1 MLIIRETIVNTPS
14 VIYSMT
20 GYAIA
25 TKELADGAFRGA
37 LTVEIR
43 AVNNRYLDIQFRLPE
58 ELRAVE
64 PALRELLA
72 AKLTRGKIECRV
84 SLTASAEIPVAAEL
98 NAAMLQQLAALNAQV
113 LKAFP
118 QAGSLRAADV
128 LRWPGMLGADTLPAD
143 ALRDACRELTAAAL
157 AEFIAAR
164 AREGAKLKEAILERA
179 TAIEQKVAAVAPRMP
194 AAIAAFQEKLN
205 QRLKDAL
212 LNADD
217 ERIRQEIVLYAGK
230 IDVDEELT
238 RLKTHMAELRRI
250 LGKGGAAGK
259 RLDFLMQELNRE
271 ANTLGAKAADIEIT
285 QASMDLKLLIEQMRE
300 QIQNIE

>member
-1 MLIIRETIVNTPS
+1 M
-14 VIYSMT
+14 IYSMT

-25 TKELADGAFRGA
+25 AKELANGA

-64 PALRELLA
+64 PALREMLA

-84 SLTASAEIPVAAEL
+84 SLAASTATPVAPEL
-98 NAAMLQQLAALNAQV
+98 NAAMLQQLAALNTQV
-113 LKAFP
+113 LQVFP

-128 LRWPGMLGADTLPAD
+128 LRWPGMLGADTLPAE
-143 ALRDACRELTAAAL
+143 ALRNACRELTAGAL
-157 AEFIAAR
+157 IEFIAAR
-164 AREGAKLKEAILERA
+164 AREGAKLKDAILEHA
-179 TAIEQKVAAVAPRMP
+179 TAIEQKVAEVAPRIP

-205 QRLKDAL
+205 QRLKEAL
-212 LNADD
+212 VNTDD

-271 ANTLGAKAADIEIT
+271 ANTLGSKAADIEIT

>member
-1 MLIIRETIVNTPS
+1 MSPA
-14 VIYSMT
+14 IYSMT
-20 GYAIA
+20 GYAVA
-25 TKELADGAFRGA
+25 AKELAGGA

-58 ELRAVE
+58 ELRTTE
-64 PALRELLA
+64 PALREMLA
-72 AKLTRGKIECRV
+72 ARLTRGKIECRV
-84 SLTASAEIPVAAEL
+84 SLAASAATPRAPEL
-98 NAAMLQQLAALNAQV
+98 NQPVLQQLAALNAQV
-113 LKAFP
+113 LDAFP

-128 LRWPGMLGADTLPAD
+128 LRWPGVLSADTLPAD
-143 ALRDACRELTAAAL
+143 TLRSACRELTATVL
-157 AEFIAAR
+157 DEFMAAR

-179 TAIEQKVAAVAPRMP
+179 QAIERRVAEVAPRMP

-205 QRLKDAL
+205 QRLKEAL
-212 LNADD
+212 LNTDD
-217 ERIRQEIVLYAGK
+217 ERVRQEVVLYASK

-238 RLKTHMAELRRI
+238 RLKTHIGELRRI

-271 ANTLGAKAADIEIT
+271 ANTLGSKAADIEIT

>member
-1 MLIIRETIVNTPS
+1 
-14 VIYSMT
+14 MT
-20 GYAIA
+20 GYAVA
-25 TKELADGAFRGA
+25 ARELPTGA

-58 ELRAVE
+58 DLRAVE
-64 PALRELLA
+64 PALREMLA

-84 SLTASAEIPVAAEL
+84 SFTASAAVPVASEL
-98 NAAMLQQLAALNAQV
+98 NQAMLQQLAALNAQV
-113 LKAFP
+113 LKVLP

-128 LRWPGMLGADTLPAD
+128 LRWPGMLGADTVPAE
-143 ALRDACRELTAAAL
+143 ALRNACRELTATAL
-157 AEFIAAR
+157 DEFMAAR
-164 AREGAKLKEAILERA
+164 AREGTKLREAILERA

-205 QRLKDAL
+205 ARLKEAMV
-212 LNADD
+212 NTDD

-250 LGKGGAAGK
+250 LGKGGSAGK

-271 ANTLGAKAADIEIT
+271 ANTLGSKAADIEIT

>member
-1 MLIIRETIVNTPS
+1 
-14 VIYSMT
+14 MT

-25 TKELADGAFRGA
+25 AQELADGAFTGA

-58 ELRAVE
+58 ELRAAE
-64 PALRELLA
+64 PALREMLA

-84 SLTASAEIPVAAEL
+84 SLAASAAIPVASEL
-98 NAAMLQQLAALNAQV
+98 NQAMLQQLAALNAQV
-113 LKAFP
+113 LKVFP

-128 LRWPGMLGADTLPAD
+128 LRWPGMLGADTLPAE
-143 ALRDACRELTAAAL
+143 ALRNACRASTATAL
-157 AEFIAAR
+157 DEFMAAR

-179 TAIEQKVAAVAPRMP
+179 SAIEQRVAAVAPRMP

-205 QRLKDAL
+205 LRLKEAL
-212 LNADD
+212 VNTDD
-217 ERIRQEIVLYAGK
+217 ERIRQEVVLFAGK

-238 RLKTHMAELRRI
+238 RLKTHMSELRRI
-250 LGKGGAAGK
+250 LGKGGAAGT
-259 RLDFLMQELNRE
+259 RQDCLMQELNRE

>member
-1 MLIIRETIVNTPS
+1 MLIIREPIVNTPS

-271 ANTLGAKAADIEIT
+271 ANTLGSKSVDTEVTRVAL
-285 QASMDLKLLIEQMRE
+285 DLKLLIEQMRE

>member
-1 MLIIRETIVNTPS
+1 M
-14 VIYSMT
+14 IYSMT
-20 GYAIA
+20 GYAVA
-25 TKELADGAFRGA
+25 AKELASGA

-64 PALRELLA
+64 PVLREMLA

-84 SLTASAEIPVAAEL
+84 SLAASAATPSAPEL
-98 NAAMLQQLAALNAQV
+98 NEAMLQQLATLNAQV

-128 LRWPGMLGADTLPAD
+128 LRWPGMLGADTLSAD
-143 ALRDACRELTAAAL
+143 AVRAACRELTAAAL
-157 AEFIAAR
+157 DEFMAAR
-164 AREGAKLKEAILERA
+164 AREGVKLKEAILERA
-179 TAIEQKVAAVAPRMP
+179 ATIEQRVAEVAPRMP

-205 QRLKDAL
+205 QRLKEAMV
-212 LNADD
+212 NTDD
-217 ERIRQEIVLYAGK
+217 ERIRQEVVLYAGK

-238 RLKTHMAELRRI
+238 RLKTHIAELRRI

>member
-1 MLIIRETIVNTPS
+1 MLIIREPIVNTPS

-300 QIQNIE
+300 RIQNIE

>member
-1 MLIIRETIVNTPS
+1 MSTPS
-14 VIYSMT
+14 TIYSMT

-25 TKELADGAFRGA
+25 AQELADGAFTGA

-64 PALRELLA
+64 PALREMLA

-84 SLTASAEIPVAAEL
+84 SLAASAAIPVASAL
-98 NAAMLQQLAALNAQV
+98 NEAMLQQLAALNAQV
-113 LKAFP
+113 LKVFP

-128 LRWPGMLGADTLPAD
+128 LRWPGMLGADTLPAE
-143 ALRDACRELTAAAL
+143 ALRNACRESAATAL
-157 AEFIAAR
+157 DEFMAAR

-179 TAIEQKVAAVAPRMP
+179 SAIEQRVAAVAPRMP

-205 QRLKDAL
+205 LRLKEAL
-212 LNADD
+212 VNTDD
-217 ERIRQEIVLYAGK
+217 ERIRQEVVLFAGK

-238 RLKTHMAELRRI
+238 RLKTHMSELRRI

>member
-1 MLIIRETIVNTPS
+1 MTTS
-14 VIYSMT
+14 ATIYSMT
-20 GYAIA
+20 GYAVA
-25 TKELADGAFRGA
+25 AKELAEGGFTGA

-58 ELRAVE
+58 DLRAVE
-64 PALRELLA
+64 PVLREMLA

-84 SLTASAEIPVAAEL
+84 SFTASATGPVASEL
-98 NAAMLQQLAALNAQV
+98 NQAMLQQLATLNAQV
-113 LKAFP
+113 LKVFP

-128 LRWPGMLGADTLPAD
+128 LRWPGMLGADTLPAE
-143 ALRDACRELTAAAL
+143 ALRNACRELTATAL
-157 AEFIAAR
+157 DEFMAAR
-164 AREGAKLKEAILERA
+164 AREGAKLREAILERA

-194 AAIAAFQEKLN
+194 VAIAAFQEKLN
-205 QRLKDAL
+205 TRLKDAMI
-212 LNADD
+212 NTDD

-250 LGKGGAAGK
+250 LGKGGSAGK

-271 ANTLGAKAADIEIT
+271 ANTLGSKAADIEIT
-285 QASMDLKLLIEQMRE
+285 QVSMDLKLLIEQMRE
-300 QIQNIE
+300 QVQNIE

>member
-1 MLIIRETIVNTPS
+1 MSTPTS
-14 VIYSMT
+14 IYSMT
-20 GYAIA
+20 GYAVA
-25 TKELADGAFRGA
+25 ARELPTGA

-64 PALRELLA
+64 PALREMLA
-72 AKLTRGKIECRV
+72 AKLTRGKIECRA
-84 SLTASAEIPVAAEL
+84 SLTASATATLAPEL
-98 NAAMLQQLAALNAQV
+98 NEAMLQQLLALNAQV
-113 LKAFP
+113 LTVFP

-128 LRWPGMLGADTLPAD
+128 LRWPGMLGADTLPAE
-143 ALRDACRELTAAAL
+143 AVRSACRELAATAL
-157 AEFIAAR
+157 DEFMAAR
-164 AREGAKLKEAILERA
+164 AREGAKLREAILERA
-179 TAIEQKVAAVAPRMP
+179 TAIEQKVAEVAPRMP
-194 AAIAAFQEKLN
+194 GAIAAFQEKLN
-205 QRLKDAL
+205 ARLKDAMV
-212 LNADD
+212 NTDD

-271 ANTLGAKAADIEIT
+271 ANTLGSKAADIEIT
-285 QASMDLKLLIEQMRE
+285 QVSMDLKLLIEQMRE

>member
-1 MLIIRETIVNTPS
+1 MSTPS
-14 VIYSMT
+14 PIYSMT
-20 GYAIA
+20 GYAVA
-25 TKELADGAFRGA
+25 ARELPGGA
-37 LTVEIR
+37 LSVEIR

-58 ELRAVE
+58 ELRTIE

-72 AKLTRGKIECRV
+72 AKLTRGKIECRIAMA
-84 SLTASAEIPVAAEL
+84 ASAALPATPEL
-98 NAAMLQQLAALNAQV
+98 NDALLRQLATLNARVLQV
-113 LKAFP
+113 LP
-118 QAGSLRAADV
+118 QAGSLRTADV
-128 LRWPGMLGADTLPAD
+128 LRWPGVLSADTVSADTL
-143 ALRDACRELTAAAL
+143 RQACRELTATAL
-157 AEFIAAR
+157 ADFTAAR
-164 AREGAKLKEAILERA
+164 AREGEKLKQAILQHA
-179 TAIEQKVAAVAPRMP
+179 STIDTHVAALAPRMP

-212 LNADD
+212 VNIDD
-217 ERIRQEIVLYAGK
+217 ERIRQEVVLYAGK

-238 RLKTHMAELRRI
+238 RLKTHMGELRRI

-271 ANTLGAKAADIEIT
+271 ANTLGSKAADIEIT

>member
-1 MLIIRETIVNTPS
+1 MLIIREPIVNTPS

>member
-1 MLIIRETIVNTPS
+1 
-14 VIYSMT
+14 MT
-20 GYAIA
+20 GYAVA
-25 TKELADGAFRGA
+25 ARELADGTLTGT

-72 AKLTRGKIECRV
+72 ARLSRGKIECRV
-84 SLTASAEIPVAAEL
+84 SFAASATTPAAPEL
-98 NAAMLQQLAALNAQV
+98 NQTMLQQLAALNAQV
-113 LKAFP
+113 LKTFP

-128 LRWPGMLGADTLPAD
+128 LRWPGMLGADTLPAE
-143 ALRDACRELTAAAL
+143 ALRGACREATATAL
-157 AEFIAAR
+157 DEFTAAR
-164 AREGAKLKEAILERA
+164 AREGAKLKDAILQHA
-179 TAIEQKVAAVAPRMP
+179 AAIEQRVADVAPRLP
-194 AAIAAFQEKLN
+194 AAIAAFQEKLS
-205 QRLKDAL
+205 QRLREAL
-212 LNADD
+212 GNADD
-217 ERIRQEIVLYAGK
+217 ERIRQEIALYAGK

-238 RLKTHMAELRRI
+238 RLKTHMTELRRI

-271 ANTLGAKAADIEIT
+271 ANTLGSKAADIEIT
-285 QASMDLKLLIEQMRE
+285 QVSMDLKLLIEQMRE

>member
-1 MLIIRETIVNTPS
+1 
-14 VIYSMT
+14 MT

-25 TKELADGAFRGA
+25 AKELADGAFTGA

-58 ELRAVE
+58 ELRAIE
-64 PALRELLA
+64 PALREMLA

-84 SLTASAEIPVAAEL
+84 SLAASAAVPQTPEL
-98 NAAMLQQLAALNAQV
+98 NDALLQQLAALNAQV
-113 LKAFP
+113 IKVFP

-128 LRWPGMLGADTLPAD
+128 LRWPGMLGADTLPAE
-143 ALRDACRELTAAAL
+143 ALRNACRELAATAL
-157 AEFIAAR
+157 EEFMTAR
-164 AREGAKLKEAILERA
+164 AREGAKLKDAILDHA

-205 QRLKDAL
+205 QRLKEAMV
-212 LNADD
+212 NTDD
-217 ERIRQEIVLYAGK
+217 ERIRQEVVLYAGK

-250 LGKGGAAGK
+250 LGKGGSAGK

-271 ANTLGAKAADIEIT
+271 ANTLGSKAADIEIT

>member
-1 MLIIRETIVNTPS
+1 
-14 VIYSMT
+14 MT

-25 TKELADGAFRGA
+25 AQELADGAFTGA

-58 ELRAVE
+58 ELRAAE
-64 PALRELLA
+64 PALREMLA

-84 SLTASAEIPVAAEL
+84 SLAASAAIPVASEL
-98 NAAMLQQLAALNAQV
+98 NQAMLQQLAALNAQV
-113 LKAFP
+113 LKVFP

-128 LRWPGMLGADTLPAD
+128 LRWPGMLGADTLPAE
-143 ALRDACRELTAAAL
+143 ALRNACRASTATAL
-157 AEFIAAR
+157 DEFMAAR

-179 TAIEQKVAAVAPRMP
+179 SAIEQRVAAVAPRMP

-205 QRLKDAL
+205 LRLKEAL
-212 LNADD
+212 VNTDD
-217 ERIRQEIVLYAGK
+217 ERIRQEVVLFAGK

-238 RLKTHMAELRRI
+238 RLKTHMSELRRI

>member
-1 MLIIRETIVNTPS
+1 
-14 VIYSMT
+14 MT
-20 GYAIA
+20 GYAITA
-25 TKELADGAFRGA
+25 RELAGGT

-72 AKLTRGKIECRV
+72 ARLTRGKIECRV
-84 SLTASAEIPVAAEL
+84 SLAASATMPAAPEL
-98 NAAMLQQLAALNAQV
+98 NEALLQQLAALNAQV
-113 LKAFP
+113 LKIFP

-128 LRWPGMLGADTLPAD
+128 LRWPGMLGADTLPAE
-143 ALRDACRELTAAAL
+143 AVRQACREVTATAL
-157 AEFIAAR
+157 EEFTGAR
-164 AREGAKLKEAILERA
+164 AREGAKLKDAILA
-179 TAIEQKVAAVAPRMP
+179 HASTIEKRVAEVAPRLP
-194 AAIAAFQEKLN
+194 GAIAAFQEKLT

-212 LNADD
+212 ASADD
-217 ERIRQEIVLYAGK
+217 ERVRQEIVLYAGK

-238 RLKTHMAELRRI
+238 RLKTHMSELRRI

-271 ANTLGAKAADIEIT
+271 ANTLGSKAADIEIT
-285 QASMDLKLLIEQMRE
+285 QVSMDLKLLIEQMRE